1 MTAPQ
6 VWRPIET
13 VLRDPLA
20 IADAS
25 TVSDSDLAPA
35 AIIKPNSRSETW
47 AVKPNASHRWVYR
60 RRHGPDMVVLI
71 KCFDS
76 DTSVAR
82 RSPHSA
88 FRYQENE
95 EAPSRK
101 SIEVR
106 AMLFYA

>member
-6 VWRPIET
+6 VWRPIDT

-25 TVSDSDLAPA
+25 TVLDSDLIPA
-35 AIIKPNSRSETW
+35 SIIKPNSRSETW
-47 AVKPNASHRWVYR
+47 AVMPNPAHQWFYKHKHKPEEA
-60 RRHGPDMVVLI
+60 VLI

-88 FRYQENE
+88 FKFE
-95 EAPSRK
+95 EHKQDPGRK

-106 AMLFYA
+106 ALVFYV

>member
-1 MTAPQ
+1 MPQ

-25 TVSDSDLAPA
+25 TVLDSDLVPA
-35 AIIKPNSRSETW
+35 SIIKPNSRSETW
-47 AVKPNASHRWVYR
+47 AVQPNAAHRWFYR
-60 RRHGPDMVVLI
+60 REHAPDMVVLI

-88 FRYQENE
+88 FKYE
-95 EAPSRK
+95 EHKEDPGRK

-106 AMLFYA
+106 ALVFYN

>member
-1 MTAPQ
+1 MVTLQ

-25 TVSDSDLAPA
+25 SVLDSDLLPSD
-35 AIIKPNSRSETW
+35 IIKPNSRSQTW
-47 AVKPNASHRWVYR
+47 AVKPNTAHRWFYKY
-60 RRHGPDMVVLI
+60 RHGPDEVVLI

-88 FRYQENE
+88 FHFQEDE
-95 EAPSRK
+95 KDPGRK

-106 AMLFYA
+106 ALVFHI